1 MTLSEIINPWGALRR
16 LKVAH
21 AWLREEF
28 EKERARA
35 DRSARSATE
44 ARNAADNHSLTA
56 MGRAQEIDRLRHQLR
71 QAHFRNPKTGRIGRR
86 GETFQ

>member
-16 LKVAH
+16 LRVAH

-35 DRSARSATE
+35 DRAARGATE

-56 MGRAQEIDRLRHQLR
+56 MGRAQEIDRLRDMLKR
-71 QAHFRNPKTGRIGRR
+71 AHFRDPKTGRIGKC
-86 GETFQ
+86 GQVFP

>member
-16 LKVAH
+16 LKAAH

-35 DRSARSATE
+35 DRSARMATE

-56 MGRAQEIDRLRHQLR
+56 MGRAQEIDRLRDMLKR
-71 QAHFRNPKTGRIGRR
+71 AHFRNPKTGRLGKR

>member
-35 DRSARSATE
+35 DRSARMANE
-44 ARNAADNHSLTA
+44 ARNVADSYSLTA
-56 MGRAQEIDRLRHQLR
+56 LGRAQEIDRLRDMLKR
-71 QAHFRNPKTGRIGRR
+71 AHFRNPKTGRLGRR

>member
-35 DRSARSATE
+35 DRSARNATD

-56 MGRAQEIDRLRHQLR
+56 MGRAQEIDRLRDMLKR
-71 QAHFRNPKTGRIGRR
+71 AHFRNPKTGRLGSR

>member
-16 LKVAH
+16 LKIAH
-21 AWLREEF
+21 RWLREEF
-28 EKERARA
+28 EKENERANRA
-35 DRSARSATE
+35 ARNATE

-56 MGRAQEIDRLRHQLR
+56 MGRAQEIDRLRDMLKR
-71 QAHFRNPKTGRIGRR
+71 AHFRNPKTGRLGRR

>member
-35 DRSARSATE
+35 DRSARSANE

-56 MGRAQEIDRLRHQLR
+56 MGRAQEIDRLRDMLKR
-71 QAHFRNPKTGRIGRR
+71 AHFRNPKTGRIGRR
-86 GETFQ
+86 GEMFQ

>member
-16 LKVAH
+16 LKAAH

-28 EKERARA
+28 EKERALAGRA
-35 DRSARSATE
+35 AVMATE

-56 MGRAQEIDRLRHQLR
+56 MGRAQEIDRLRDMLKR
-71 QAHFRNPKTGRIGRR
+71 AHFRNPKTGRLGRR